1 MSKPK
6 GRIQFDLFGRAPEI
20 IIDIYEVNKEK
31 RNSVTLFL
39 DKIRQHKI
47 PHTIEKLEL
56 GDVILPNE
64 YAVERK
70 SIKDFLNS
78 LMGSQNGRARL
89 FEQMRSLRSSYDNPI
104 LLLEG
109 ALSIRLDYYDKA
121 VYVPITKKKIRNR
134 IYSVIEERIGVHPN
148 AYLGAIS
155 AIEEMGI
162 RVIKTFDA
170 YHGARILW
178 DLYLESKGKTKTERK
193 EVSPAIIRVKPK
205 LKSLREQQL
214 FFLAGLPGISVARA
228 LKILNVYKTPYNA
241 ILKVNRWDLDV
252 EGIGEGILEK
262 VRKVLFTEFHKE

>member
-6 GRIQFDLFGRAPEI
+6 GKIQFDLFGRAPEV
-20 IIDIYEVNKEK
+20 IIDIHEVNKDK
-31 RNSVTLFL
+31 RNSVTIFL
-39 DKIRQHKI
+39 DRIRQHRI

-64 YAVERK
+64 YAIERK

-78 LMGSQNGRARL
+78 LMGSKNGRARL
-89 FEQMRSLRSSYDNPI
+89 FEQVRNLRESYDNPI

-109 ALSIRLDYYDKA
+109 ALSIRLDYRDRAIYI
-121 VYVPITKKKIRNR
+121 PITKKKIRNR

-170 YHGARILW
+170 NHGAQILW
-178 DLYLESKGKTKTERK
+178 ELYLESKGKLK
-193 EVSPAIIRVKPK
+193 EKQKEPVPAIIRVKPR
-205 LKSLREQQL
+205 LRGVKEQQL
-214 FFLAGLPGISVARA
+214 FFLAGLPGISMNRA
-228 LKILNVYKTPYNA
+228 HRILSIYKTPYNA

-252 EGIGEGILEK
+252 EGIGERILEK
-262 VRKVLFTEFHKE
+262 VRKVLFTEFHE